1 MLNFMYMKYVL
12 ALIAVLLVI
21 GGGAYLLAANSN
33 VPTLEEGTNKSSE
46 APAGATVVTE
56 GSYAVTAE
64 ESRVE
69 WAGKKPFLEGYIN
82 TGSIAV
88 TGGNIVVAGQ
98 DATGEFTLDMDTL
111 SVSATP
117 TKPGQENSLE
127 GHLKGERWFD
137 VSTYP
142 TASFTITSV
151 SPRENSVT
159 SYMYEVQGELTLKG
173 QAHPVTFPAMIYQA
187 DDGRLHAH
195 GELEID
201 RTKWGI
207 TSGSA
212 NFFDNVADNA
222 IDDMVALSFA
232 LIAEKQ

>member
-1 MLNFMYMKYVL
+1 MKYVF
-12 ALIAVLLVI
+12 ALIAVLLLV
-21 GGGAYLLAANSN
+21 GGGAYMLAANS
-33 VPTLEEGTNKSSE
+33 VGTTTKQETEHSSQI
-46 APAGATVVTE
+46 PSGASMVTE
-56 GSYAVTAE
+56 GSYLVNAE

-69 WAGKKPFLEGYIN
+69 WAGKKPFVEGYIN

-88 TGGNIVVAGQ
+88 TGGSITVVGQ
-98 DATGEFTLDMDTL
+98 EASGEFSLDMDTL

-117 TKPGQENSLE
+117 TKPGQENALE

-137 VSTYP
+137 VATHP

-151 SPRENSVT
+151 SPHEDSAT
-159 SYMYEVQGELTLKG
+159 TYMYAVEGELTLKG
-173 QAHPVTFPAMIYQA
+173 QTHPITFPALIYQA
-187 DDGRLHAH
+187 EDGRLHAH
-195 GELEID
+195 GELEVD
-201 RTKWGI
+201 RTRWGI